1 MRRLLA
7 IALAL
12 LATSADATSS
22 GQQTL
27 GARAIAMG
35 GAFAAVASDAS
46 AVHWN
51 PAALATLQRQELGFG
66 YADRFGLGLNQS
78 YLAYSLP
85 IADDHALGFDWF
97 NLDFDDSELGAGQ
110 NKINFAYGYRNGIG
124 ALKPYIGSTAIG
136 VAGKYRSLSVDLD
149 GNQLTSASGW
159 GFDLGLLA
167 PLPFGVRLG
176 LSVQDLGGTS
186 LAHDGGVSEQ
196 LYDTRYR
203 LGLAHK
209 PIEGLTIA
217 AGLDDALRFGA
228 EYWVR
233 GLLALRAGVLTELD
247 TPESF
252 GDATTASFGLIASE

>member
-12 LATSADATSS
+12 LATGADATSS
-22 GQQTL
+22 RQQTL

-149 GNQLTSASGW
+149 GNRRRTGPVEDAGHDAIS
-159 GFDLGLLA
+159 
-167 PLPFGVRLG
+167 P
-176 LSVQDLGGTS
+176 QDLGGGTTVT
-186 LAHDGGVSEQ
+186 LAHIQ
-196 LYDTRYR
+196 FY
-203 LGLAHK
+203 
-209 PIEGLTIA
+209 
-217 AGLDDALRFGA
+217 ALH
-228 EYWVR
+228 
-233 GLLALRAGVLTELD
+233 LLPLV
-247 TPESF
+247 
-252 GDATTASFGLIASE
+252 